1 MKLVPE
7 QDHKE
12 IYTTTLVMLTI
23 IYTIY
28 IFFHGLML
36 CSEEGRG
43 SHADY
48 LKSLPTQGV
57 VKKKGKRGKE
67 KKKEEKRRRRRERN
81 PIGKR

>member
-1 MKLVPE
+1 
-7 QDHKE
+7 
-12 IYTTTLVMLTI
+12 
-23 IYTIY
+23 
-28 IFFHGLML
+28 ML

>member
-28 IFFHGLML
+28 IFFPGLML

-57 VKKKGKRGKE
+57 VKKRGRGEKRKKKKKSAGAGGKE
-67 KKKEEKRRRRRERN
+67 I
-81 PIGKR
+81 P